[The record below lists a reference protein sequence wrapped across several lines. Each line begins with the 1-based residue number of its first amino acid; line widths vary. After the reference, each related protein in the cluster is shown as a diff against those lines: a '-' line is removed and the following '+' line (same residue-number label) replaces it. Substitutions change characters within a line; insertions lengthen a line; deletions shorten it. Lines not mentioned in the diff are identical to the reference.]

1 MKSIDIS
8 AFETEVQSLTA
19 SETPYVYQV
28 TGLTS
33 DMFDQRPYEQM
44 VSTPTNPLREA
55 LVAAPPGV
63 LLDLSPTE
71 LPPLANGVGLFHTCE
86 SLVASPRLPDGIK
99 DLTAIYMG
107 CTALTEPPHLP
118 EGVTSLAMAFCG
130 GDEKDLRPMS
140 LSRPPVIPASVGA
153 TDLGAFDGAPRSN
166 YIPPLERTFFGCI
179 SMSDAPVIPE
189 GIKSLRYTFG
199 YSGVSS
205 PPQIPDT
212 VTDMTYAFMMCRN
225 LTAAPRIPLS
235 VKVLYGTFAYCSLL
249 EAPELPM
256 GLEDMTAT
264 FAGNQALVRV
274 PNVPYTVTN
283 LTAAFTACQSLEVI
297 EEFSVDVT
305 RCTMT
310 NAFAD
315 CPNLKAVY
323 TPNNDIKRIG
333 RWRMWQLTFDD
344 EASPI
349 QVEARVFSEHG
360 DIEHH
365 TFFEYTDSDFEPG
378 KYGLMFYPSGAL
390 GEIMQASSRSEIVRM
405 VSEVLRYRL
414 PVGNLAPVDKRVLH
428 ADADTLSGSAFVPPG
443 ALILYG
449 GVSAPKGWL
458 LCNGSAVG
466 RDEYRN
472 LFNAIGTMYG
482 AGNGVTTFNLPDMR
496 LDMQMLFSERVWY
509 SEPIESFLL
518 PKMRDTDGQ
527 IHPHQRAVSL
537 YEALLSKVA
546 KPGDRILDTHVGS
559 GSIRIACH
567 KMGFDF
573 VGCEIHPGYYETQE
587 QRYRMYI
594 KQGY

>member
-8 AFETEVQSLTA
+8 AFKAEVQSLTA

-44 VSTPTNPLREA
+44 VDSPTNPLREA

-71 LPPLANGVGLFHTCE
+71 LPPLANGVGLFHACE

-99 DLTAIYMG
+99 DLAAIYMG

-118 EGVTSLAMAFCG
+118 EGVTSLALAFSG
-130 GDEKDLRPMS
+130 GDEKDFRLMS
-140 LSRPPVIPASVGA
+140 LSRPPVIPASVGVA
-153 TDLGAFDGAPRSN
+153 DLRPPNQN
-166 YIPPLERTFFGCI
+166 YMPPLERTFFGCAL
-179 SMSDAPVIPE
+179 MSDAPVIPE
-189 GIKSLRYTFG
+189 GIKSLRYTFA

-212 VTDMTYAFMMCRN
+212 VTDMTFAFMVCNN
-225 LTAAPRIPLS
+225 LTAAPRIPPS
-235 VKVLYGTFAYCSLL
+235 VKRLYGTFFYCSLL
-249 EAPELPM
+249 EAPELPV
-256 GLEDMTAT
+256 GLEDMTLT
-264 FAGNQALVRV
+264 FGGNQALVRV
-274 PNVPYTVTN
+274 PNVPHTVTN
-283 LTAAFTACQSLEVI
+283 LTSAFGSCQSLEVI

-310 NAFAD
+310 NTFAD

-323 TPNNDIKRIG
+323 TPNNDIRRIG
-333 RWRMWQLTFDD
+333 RWRMWQLTFDGVT
-344 EASPI
+344 SPI

-378 KYGLMFYPSGAL
+378 KFGLMFYPSGAL
-390 GEIMQASSRSEIVRM
+390 GEIIQASNRSEIVRM
-405 VSEVLRYRL
+405 VSEILRYRL
-414 PVGNLAPVDKRVLH
+414 PVGNLTPVSKRVLY

-472 LFNAIGTMYG
+472 LFNAIGTVYG
-482 AGNGVTTFNLPDMR
+482 AGDGATTFNLPDMR
-496 LDMQMLFSERVWY
+496 SLNTVQ
-509 SEPIESFLL
+509 P
-518 PKMRDTDGQ
+518 P
-527 IHPHQRAVSL
+527 AV
-537 YEALLSKVA
+537 ALN
-546 KPGDRILDTHVGS
+546 
-559 GSIRIACH
+559 
-567 KMGFDF
+567 
-573 VGCEIHPGYYETQE
+573 
-587 QRYRMYI
+587 YI
-594 KQGY
+594 IKT